1 MRQLTI
7 FLIVFSV
14 ASRVGAQ
21 DYCTE
26 VCASVSGA
34 CSARDG
40 SYCKGVICHKL
51 YWQTSA
57 KTSFA
62 MNRDETGQTEVPVT
76 CSEALQFITGLDI
89 PDQSSST
96 TRAGLTR
103 TQSSAS
109 APSGVGAADGLPEL
123 GSRGMMNLGNTCYF
137 NAIVQALGHSV
148 AFRDMVLGTPDA
160 SPDTRAGVV
169 FNELKTVFAHMWG
182 SDSREPID
190 PSLLFHAL
198 HAYGGRAGG
207 DMGIFVI
214 GSSDD
219 ANIALGILLNA
230 VDEAMIRTTGSYTAM
245 ERAVGRTVSINRT
258 CLLCYRHRVGNEYR
272 NINMVDLN
280 GVGDG
285 ANFVD
290 VLRESL
296 ISAQESECV
305 NCGGNTYQAVRTHLG
320 QTNAV
325 SSGLIVFTLNRYA
338 LGGRINTSIVIP
350 EMLDMGAVSAE
361 ENQVYRLVAVVRHDG
376 GHYTADVHHS
386 EGNVWIRTDD
396 SRVAPLAEPEM
407 MGPQPFVLLYEA
419 I

>member
-1 MRQLTI
+1 MRQLTT
-7 FLIVFSV
+7 FLFVFSV

-21 DYCTE
+21 DFCAE
-26 VCASVSGA
+26 VCASVPEA

-40 SYCKGVICHKL
+40 SYCKGVMCHEL

-62 MNRDETGQTEVPVT
+62 MNRDRTGQTEFPVS
-76 CSEALQFITGLDI
+76 CSEAHHFLIDLAVA
-89 PDQSSST
+89 DQSSST
-96 TRAGLTR
+96 TRAGVTR

-123 GSRGMMNLGNTCYF
+123 GSRGMVNLGNTCYF
-137 NAIVQALGHSV
+137 NSIVQALGHSL

-169 FNELKTVFAHMWG
+169 FNELKAVFAHMWG
-182 SDSREPID
+182 SDSREAID
-190 PSLLFHAL
+190 PSPLFHAL
-198 HAYGGRAGG
+198 YAYGGRAGG
-207 DMGIFVI
+207 DMGIFEI

-219 ANIALGILLNA
+219 ANIAMGILLNA
-230 VDEAMIRTTGSYTAM
+230 VDEAMLRITHSYTAM
-245 ERAVGRTVSINRT
+245 ETAVGRTCSVNRT
-258 CLLCYRHRVGNEYR
+258 CLRCNGHRLLNEHR

-280 GVGDG
+280 GVVDG

-296 ISAQESECV
+296 ISYQESECT
-305 NCGGNTYQAVRTHLG
+305 NCGGNTIQASRTHLG
-320 QTNAV
+320 ETNAV
-325 SSGLIVFTLNRYA
+325 NACLVVFTLNRYA
-338 LGGRINTSIVIP
+338 LEGRINTSIVIP
-350 EMLDMGAVSAE
+350 EILDMEAVSGE
-361 ENQVYRLVAVVRHDG
+361 ENQLYGLVAVVRHDG
-376 GHYTADVHHS
+376 GHFTADVHHP

-396 SRVAPLAEPEM
+396 SRVAPLTEPDM